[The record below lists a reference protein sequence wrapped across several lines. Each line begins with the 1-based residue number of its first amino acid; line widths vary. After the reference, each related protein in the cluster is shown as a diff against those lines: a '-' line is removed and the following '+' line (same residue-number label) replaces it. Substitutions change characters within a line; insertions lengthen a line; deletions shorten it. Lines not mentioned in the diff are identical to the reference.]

1 MNAPQYYPNMLE
13 PLQVNK
19 ANLQKALHEF
29 RGAVDHGTHLMQQG
43 CPPSA
48 EWGSAGLYLGVAG
61 IALAFL
67 RLERQALSLI
77 EPGKAPIDFGKLARE
92 RIVSHG
98 PNLPLKPGWLSPLG
112 SLSPVTGALMRILA
126 AATDGSVIS
135 DADITCL
142 GDAVRLAIQNGPLV
156 PQGDKMMGGDELIYG
171 RPGLLWSI
179 LNLRVQHF
187 DENTRR
193 RLQPVFDALPDLVDV
208 IVDAGRQGQKNYI
221 EMHGEKDALPL
232 MWSWKEARFYLGAVH
247 GIAGVLAIILACH
260 AEEVNDDTSRK
271 YLPWIAGTITG
282 LCKICIANHGH
293 LPTRIPPSSRHS
305 SPLVQ
310 LCHGSPG
317 LLVLMACARR
327 SPLVI
332 EYWEPEWDEAI
343 HLAAESIWREGLLSK
358 GGSLCHGIAGNALP
372 LLLMHDSFEYD
383 VEMMQ
388 TAKRNYI
395 KRTEAI
401 ETKCLRDNLSS
412 DYFLSRALTLLLHAR
427 ETPPYSNS
435 PENIYRMPD
444 RPFSLHE
451 GLAGTVCAWADAC
464 VAIQARLRKMELEL
478 EGDGPV
484 VEATLRHDPAFKE
497 LMNRQL
503 GFPTI
508 AHHRPTGLP

>member
-1 MNAPQYYPNMLE
+1 MSAPQYYPNTLE
-13 PLQVNK
+13 PLQINK
-19 ANLQKALHEF
+19 ENLQKALHEF
-29 RGAVDHGTHLMQQG
+29 REAVDHGTHLVQQG

-48 EWGSAGLYLGVAG
+48 EWGSAG

-67 RLERQALSLI
+67 RLERQALSLT
-77 EPGKAPIDFGKLARE
+77 EPGRAPIDFGKLARE
-92 RIVSHG
+92 RIVPHG
-98 PNLPLKPGWLSPLG
+98 PNLPLKSGFLSPLG
-112 SLSPVTGALMRILA
+112 SFSPVTGALMRILA
-126 AATDGSVIS
+126 ASTDGSAIS
-135 DADITCL
+135 DADITSL
-142 GDAVRLAIQNGPLV
+142 EDAVKLAIKNGPMV

-179 LNLRVQHF
+179 FNLRVQHF
-187 DENTRR
+187 DENTKK
-193 RLQPVFDALPDLVDV
+193 RLQPVFDALPNLVDV
-208 IVDAGRQGQKNYI
+208 IVDAGRQGQKDYTKL
-221 EMHGEKDALPL
+221 HGEKDALPL
-232 MWSWKEARFYLGAVH
+232 MWSWKESRFYLGAVH
-247 GIAGVLAIILACH
+247 GIAGVLAIILAC
-260 AEEVNDDTSRK
+260 EEANDNASRK
-271 YLPWIAGTITG
+271 YFPWIAGTITG
-282 LCKICIANHGH
+282 LCKICIANNGH

-327 SPLVI
+327 SSLVT

-383 VEMMQ
+383 VELMQ
-388 TAKRNYI
+388 TAKRNYTM
-395 KRTEAI
+395 RTEPI
-401 ETKCLRDNLSS
+401 ETKFLEDNLSS

-451 GLAGTVCAWADAC
+451 GLSGTVCAWADAC
-464 VAIQARLRKMELEL
+464 VAIQARLRKMELEQ

-484 VEATLRHDPAFKE
+484 VEATLRRDPTFKE